1 MATGRRKASK
11 AKKEETNWQE
21 RVIQI
26 RRVSKVVKGGK
37 KLSFRAIV
45 IVGNERGQVGVGV
58 GKASDV
64 IGAVKKGVA
73 DGKKHLIEIPITKS
87 NSIPHPI
94 DGVGGGAKVIM
105 RPAAPG
111 TGVIAGGP
119 VRAVLECA
127 GITDVLTKSLGSN
140 NPINM
145 VHATATALKNLED
158 PAAIAARR
166 GLPLERVAP
175 AAIIRAMTTTA
186 GA

>member
-1 MATGRRKASK
+1 MVTGRRKASR

-45 IVGNERGQVGVGV
+45 VVGNERGQVGVGV

-73 DGKKHLIEIPITKS
+73 DGKKHLIDIPITKS

-94 DGVGGGAKVIM
+94 DGIGGGEI
-105 RPAAPG
+105 G
-111 TGVIAGGP
+111 
-119 VRAVLECA
+119 RAHV
-127 GITDVLTKSLGSN
+127 
-140 NPINM
+140 
-145 VHATATALKNLED
+145 
-158 PAAIAARR
+158 
-166 GLPLERVAP
+166 
-175 AAIIRAMTTTA
+175 
-186 GA
+186 